1 MCHDNL
7 SCAQDPGSDLR
18 KEIQYSLIP
27 LTAFLI
33 DAAQYSAAAF
43 TLDVT
48 WPSWMRPAIR
58 VVKRL
63 FVAFDVPVVNVSY
76 HAWFHAWAVLIVL
89 SALPI
94 AVPTQQILVVLGDV
108 GAQILFGTA
117 LVVMTVAMLPCIR
130 LLLKSMACHHG
141 APYFLS
147 GVACYRG
154 WHLYYCCLSPAIFVV
169 LLVLAVKWE
178 WLTTSPIEMAKMDRV
193 FKMSVKDTPF
203 SLMMLVIKIAFVLP
217 LSLLDTALSVSTK
230 AASMLVV
237 SMAALACVVWW
248 RPWHYVSTT
257 SALAVPL
264 LIAVCNNLVTVVVL
278 HVPPH
283 VASPLVVAYLVLC
296 APCCWIA
303 YECFEGVLVR
313 DAIRRILK
321 QASFSSLPA
330 SPFRAGGDKAHKR
343 IFPAQ
348 DDGLDETP
356 SKTALAEPVA
366 SLDLSKM
373 FLGAS
378 KDAIMRYADVLRRI
392 RIGEL
397 TLRYNEFS
405 GLHMTTILAA
415 VQGSSCDC
423 LLVLDCGRN
432 RNMFMKAINEAG
444 ALTDVAVST
453 RTTATFLSKL
463 GYESTEL
470 TEDTQDAWKAR
481 KEQWRSKKY
490 EETTGRVGLASH
502 QSRNRTRATVFN
514 ALRPIDPCGGLDALI
529 RCAKALRVLSLAKT
543 YLPLVVL
550 ERLAEAILESPS
562 LESLD
567 LSECHMDS
575 PHAAVIG
582 PLLAG
587 AAKLSNVV
595 LRYNRLGERGSRLIA
610 KHLPHATQLNSFDVA
625 WNDIGVNG
633 AQAIVDAIT
642 WQLHLA
648 IDCNTI
654 PRLHFVKIKHE
665 IHQRLSF
672 NGAPQPVAD
681 HALDQALNG
690 RSICEALGGEKTVS
704 KVIDRFYIYV
714 VTDPVLSHY
723 FRNISMGRMR
733 HLQASYIC
741 SMLGSAK
748 SYRGHDIV
756 KGHSNLGITH
766 DHFDQACAWFVR
778 AIQDVCP
785 DLPTPI
791 LATCARLINDLR
803 PSIVT
808 KDPCKEPS
816 YVVADAAA
824 HVDKAPLREKP
835 AIIPPHA
842 EGDREDSLSV
852 ESMSA
857 PSLAGAISTEVIVT
871 TTA

>member
-1 MCHDNL
+1 M
-7 SCAQDPGSDLR
+7 R

-27 LTAFLI
+27 LTAYLI
-33 DAAQYSAAAF
+33 DAAQYSAATF

-48 WPSWMRPAIR
+48 WPSWMRPVIR
-58 VVKRL
+58 VLKRI
-63 FVAFDVPVVNVSY
+63 FVVFDVPVVNVSY

-94 AVPTQQILVVLGDV
+94 AVPTQKILVVLGDV
-108 GAQILFGTA
+108 GAQVLFGTA
-117 LVVMTVAMLPCIR
+117 LLVMTVAMLPCIR
-130 LLLKSMACHHG
+130 LLLKSMACQHG

-154 WHLYYCCLSPAIFVV
+154 WHLYYCCLSPLIFVV

-203 SLMMLVIKIAFVLP
+203 SIMMLVIKIAFVLP
-217 LSLLDTALSVSTK
+217 LSLLDALLSVSAK
-230 AASMLVV
+230 AVSMLVV
-237 SMAALACVVWW
+237 SIAALACVVWW

-264 LIAVCNNLVTVVVL
+264 LFAVCNNLVTVVVL
-278 HVPPH
+278 HVPH
-283 VASPLVVAYLVLC
+283 QVASPLVVAYLVLC
-296 APCCWIA
+296 VPCCWIA

-313 DAIRRILK
+313 DAIRRILR
-321 QASFSSLPA
+321 QTSSSPA
-330 SPFRAGGDKAHKR
+330 SSPRWDKAHKR
-343 IFPAQ
+343 IFPAH

-366 SLDLSKM
+366 RLDLSKL

-397 TLRYNEFS
+397 TLSYNEFS

-415 VQGSSCDC
+415 VQGSSRDC
-423 LLVLDCGRN
+423 LQVLDCGRN

-444 ALTDVAVST
+444 ALIDVAVST

-463 GYESTEL
+463 GYASTEL
-470 TEDTQDAWKAR
+470 TEDTQDAWKVR
-481 KEQWRSKKY
+481 REQWRRKKY
-490 EETTGRVGLASH
+490 EETTGRVGLAGH

-529 RCAKALRVLSLAKT
+529 RCSKALRVLSLAKT

-575 PHAAVIG
+575 PHAGVIG
-582 PLLAG
+582 PLLGG
-587 AAKLSNVV
+587 AAKLSKVV
-595 LRYNRLGERGSRLIA
+595 LRYNRLGERGARLIA
-610 KHLPHATQLNSFDVA
+610 KHLPHATQLSTFDVA

-665 IHQRLSF
+665 IHKRLSF
-672 NGAPQPVAD
+672 DGAPQPVAD

-690 RSICEALGGEKTVS
+690 LSICEALGGEKTVS

-714 VTDPVLSHY
+714 VTDPILSHY

-741 SMLGSAK
+741 SMLGSVK

-756 KGHSNLGITH
+756 KGHANLGITH

-791 LATCARLINDLR
+791 LATCSRLISDLR
-803 PSIVT
+803 SSIVT

-816 YVVADAAA
+816 YVDSAAIK
-824 HVDKAPLREKP
+824 VPPRERP
-835 AIIPPHA
+835 SVHA
-842 EGDREDSLSV
+842 EADREDSLSV
-852 ESMSA
+852 ESVSA
-857 PSLAGAISTEVIVT
+857 TSSHGATDTST
-871 TTA
+871 A